1 MKISINY
8 SQLSA
13 EFIIVVVGVAV
24 ALAADNWR
32 QGLSDQTLEYD
43 YIERLSV
50 DLDSG
55 RIQMAELK
63 DRFAEAN
70 NGARSLL
77 EKLELNSINDNKD
90 EAIDNF
96 AYAAMTGGFSSS
108 FRHDFT
114 YQELVSTGRL
124 QFVRNVEIR
133 SALAQYFSAIESL
146 SRERD
151 RLTPKVF
158 DKFREL
164 AGSSPTFF
172 INRGETITQ
181 AERAR
186 LLLELNNDP
195 ALEREVRYLVAR
207 LEIINLNLE
216 NRIESNVL
224 ISEMLLNYKSLN
236 Q

>member
-1 MKISINY
+1 MKININY

-43 YIERLSV
+43 YIERLSL
-50 DLDSG
+50 DFDSG
-55 RIQMAELK
+55 RIEMMELR
-63 DRFAEAN
+63 DRFVEAN
-70 NGARSLL
+70 DGARSLL
-77 EKLELNSINDNKD
+77 AKLELNGINDNKD
-90 EAIDNF
+90 ESIGNF
-96 AYAAMTGGFSSS
+96 AYAAMTGGFSES
-108 FRHDFT
+108 FKHDFT

-133 SALAQYFSAIESL
+133 SALAQYFSAIEAL

-181 AERAR
+181 VVRAR

-195 ALEREVRYLVAR
+195 VLEREVRYLVSR

-216 NRIESNVL
+216 NRIESNML

-236 Q
+236 H